1 VLAER
6 DTMGVIPSHDNVGAP
21 SFAASGKGWDER
33 LSTYAFF
40 VRTSTSR
47 RRAALPRSAR
57 R

>member
-1 VLAER
+1 
-6 DTMGVIPSHDNVGAP
+6 MGVIPSHDNVGAP